1 MPGVQT
7 PGDVFGA
14 GSEDVPDR
22 KLVSPFSKLP
32 VPVGRRGVTARR
44 VLATSLP
51 LQRSL
56 PGAGILYAAQG
67 LGVD

>member
-1 MPGVQT
+1 VPGVQT

-32 VPVGRRGVTARR
+32 VSGGPPRGDREAGARNQPSIAAI
-44 VLATSLP
+44 VAW
-51 LQRSL
+51 
-56 PGAGILYAAQG
+56 AEILYAAQG